1 MKNIFVVLLSFT
13 FCSEVLSQDFKELKD
28 TSHACS
34 SINPAYKNGEALDY
48 FHVVEVMPKPSL
60 SFHSIAESLQEKIA
74 HSPESSGNITFQ
86 TLINCDGK
94 AGDYQFLACSPSD
107 PNTCRQVLEFFQNE
121 VTWQPG
127 IQKSK
132 AVDVLIR
139 IEVEIEKEG
148 IKVRRF

>member
-1 MKNIFVVLLSFT
+1 M
-13 FCSEVLSQDFKELKD
+13 
-28 TSHACS
+28 
-34 SINPAYKNGEALDY
+34 NPVYKNGEALGY

-60 SFHSIAESLQEKIA
+60 PFDSIAQTLQEKITF
-74 HSPESSGNITFQ
+74 SPDSSGTIIFQ

-94 AGDYQFLACSPSD
+94 AGDFQFLACSPSD
-107 PNTCRQVLEFFQNE
+107 SNTCRQVLEFFQNE
-121 VTWQPG
+121 VSWQPG

-148 IKVRRF
+148 IKIRRF